1 MGTRHKSI
9 RAVLFTAVL
18 IASLGLFAVAAAC
31 ARSSEDTGATAKLGQ
46 IVFDG
51 DSLSTYDMYPT
62 QLMAQ
67 LGEGWSCR
75 DVAVPGQDT
84 DMMNADAATQVDP
97 LWDGSQPLN
106 IVCVWCGTNNGGY
119 LGFATYVAIRS
130 YCLARRAAGFKTVVF
145 TILPRSDTFAPG
157 DEVRWT
163 AGRLDFNVLLRA
175 NWTSFADNLA
185 DVAADPR
192 IGDDGD
198 SEDSVYYVDKVHLTT
213 AGNAIVAGIVQA
225 AVLGIDTYRP
235 TTAAPYAA
243 IAIRG
248 HYVKL
253 RYRVN
258 DVAPNR
264 GTASVRIRIRT
275 LGGRLVKKIDY
286 AGKPV
291 NTPLYWRFRCKLA
304 KKTYRFYVYA
314 TDAAGNVQSK
324 VGHNRLTV
332 R

>member
-1 MGTRHKSI
+1 VAGNTLRAHAPSI
-9 RAVLFTAVL
+9 RVALLLMILAAVLGLSLAAPTDAR
-18 IASLGLFAVAAAC
+18 ASG
-31 ARSSEDTGATAKLGQ
+31 GQ

-51 DSLSTYDMYPT
+51 DSLSTYDKYPT
-62 QLMAQ
+62 QLMAL
-67 LGEGWSCR
+67 LGAGWSYQ

-84 DMMNADAATQVDP
+84 DMLNADAAMQVDP

-106 IVCVWCGTNNGGY
+106 VVCVWCGTNNGAY
-119 LGFATYVAIRS
+119 LGSATYDAIRS

-157 DEVRWT
+157 DEVLWR
-163 AGRLDFNVLLRA
+163 AGRLVFNGLLRT
-175 NWTSFADNLA
+175 NWTGFADGLA
-185 DVAADPR
+185 DVAADSR

-198 SEDSVYYVDKVHLTT
+198 SEDTAFYVDKVHLTT
-213 AGNAIVAGIVQA
+213 AGYAIVAGLAQA
-225 AVLGIDTYRP
+225 AVLGIDIYRP

-243 IAIRG
+243 TVTRG
-248 HYVKL
+248 NCVKL

-264 GTASVRIRIRT
+264 GTASVKIRIRT
-275 LGGRLVKKIDY
+275 LDGRLVKKIDY
-286 AGKPV
+286 ARKPV
-291 NTPLYWRFRCKLA
+291 NTLLYWRFRCRLA
-304 KKTYRFYVYA
+304 RHAYRFYIYA
-314 TDAAGNVQSK
+314 TDAAGNVQSR